1 MERRHD
7 RPPKVVWQTV
17 PNETTL
23 ATSKLSKTAT
33 DFMERMLNVTAEKEN
48 STTVVDSNYVMTDM
62 QLANFLFFHVSG
74 RKLESAGE
82 AFDGSQRGLEIRP
95 VVVRNSQ
102 FVGGG
107 RLPVLI
113 VSFIYGLKV
122 DVERL
127 TNENRI

>member
-17 PNETTL
+17 PKETTL
-23 ATSKLSKTAT
+23 ATSKLSKTAA
-33 DFMERMLNVTAEKEN
+33 DFMDRMLDVTAEKEN
-48 STTVVDSNYVMTDM
+48 STTVVDSNYVMTDV

-82 AFDGSQRGLEIRP
+82 AFDGSQLGLEIRP

-102 FVGGG
+102 FVGGA
-107 RLPVLI
+107 RLVLI
-113 VSFIYGLKV
+113 ASFIYGLKF

-127 TNENRI
+127 TNENRN